1 MRRTL
6 LSLLVV
12 LAGLVALAAPAAPAL
27 SRYGALPRSAD
38 GPLNILLAGVDV
50 EYDDSAG
57 VWPYPPKPED
67 FLGRTDTIVLAQV
80 HPDGQTDL
88 LSIPRDTW
96 VNVPGW
102 GLSKINAANRHG
114 GPEVLAATVQELTG
128 VPVDAHVLLSLG
140 AVRALTDAAGGVTVD
155 VGQRMKYDDNAGK
168 LHIDLYPGRQRLN
181 GEQAEGFLRFR
192 KDNLGDIGRVGRQQ
206 AFLTALIAQTRSP
219 LNWWRL
225 PRMVGA
231 MHEHTRSDLSRREVG
246 ALLGAALRGPRVQSH
261 TVPGNYGAGGTWIA
275 DRAALAEVVRQHF
288 RDPNDPRSLSVAVLN
303 VGAPDGSAARMQARL
318 RGLGYADVTIANGPR
333 REGPTTLSG
342 ERAGAVQRDVGFG
355 QLTAEPGVAGADVT
369 VRLGSDTPLN

>member
-1 MRRTL
+1 M
-6 LSLLVV
+6 LVV
-12 LAGLVALAAPAAPAL
+12 LAGFVALAAPAAPAL
-27 SRYGALPRSAD
+27 SRYGALPRTAD

-96 VNVPGW
+96 VSVPGW

-114 GPEVLAATVQELTG
+114 GPEVLAATVQDLTG
-128 VPVDAHVLLSLG
+128 VRVDSYVLLSLG

-168 LHIDLYPGRQRLN
+168 LHIDLQPGRQRLS

-192 KDNLGDIGRVGRQQ
+192 KDNLGDIGRVQRQQ
-206 AFLTALIAQTRSP
+206 AFLTALVNQTRNP

-231 MHEHTRSDLSRREVG
+231 MHEHTRSDLSRGEVG

-261 TVPGNYGAGGTWIA
+261 TVPGDYGAGGTWIA
-275 DRAALAEVVRQHF
+275 DRAALAELVRQHF

-318 RGLGYADVTIANGPR
+318 RGLGYGDVTIANGPR
-333 REGPTTLSG
+333 QDGPTTLSG
-342 ERAGAVQRDVGFG
+342 ERAAAVQRDVGFG
-355 QLTAEPGVAGADVT
+355 QVTAEPGVAGADVT
-369 VRLGSDTPLN
+369 VRLGSDTPAN

>member
-12 LAGLVALAAPAAPAL
+12 LAGFVALAAPAAPAL
-27 SRYGALPRSAD
+27 SRYGALPRTAD

-96 VNVPGW
+96 VSVPGW

-114 GPEVLAATVQELTG
+114 GPEVLAATVQDLTG
-128 VPVDAHVLLSLG
+128 VRVDSYVLLSLG

-168 LHIDLYPGRQRLN
+168 LHIDLQPGRQRLS

-192 KDNLGDIGRVGRQQ
+192 KDNLGDIGRVQRQQ
-206 AFLTALIAQTRSP
+206 AFLTALVNQTRNP

-231 MHEHTRSDLSRREVG
+231 MHEHTRSDLSRGEVG

-261 TVPGNYGAGGTWIA
+261 TVPGDYGAGGTWIA
-275 DRAALAEVVRQHF
+275 DRAALAELVRQHF

-318 RGLGYADVTIANGPR
+318 RGLGYGDVTIANGPR
-333 REGPTTLSG
+333 QDGPTTLSG
-342 ERAGAVQRDVGFG
+342 ERAAAVQRDVGFG
-355 QLTAEPGVAGADVT
+355 QVTAEPGVAGADVT
-369 VRLGSDTPLN
+369 VRLGSDTPAN

>member
-27 SRYGALPRSAD
+27 SRYGALPRTAD
-38 GPLNILLAGVDV
+38 RPLNILLAGVDV

-80 HPDGQTDL
+80 HPDGQTEL

-96 VNVPGW
+96 VNIPGW
-102 GLSKINAANRHG
+102 GMSKINAANRHG
-114 GPEVLAATVQELTG
+114 GPEVLAATVQALTG
-128 VPVDAHVLLSLG
+128 VPIDSYVLLSLG

-155 VGQRMKYDDNAGK
+155 VEQRMKYDDNAGK
-168 LHIDLYPGRQRLN
+168 LHIDLYPGRQRLS

-192 KDNLGDIGRVGRQQ
+192 KDNLGDIGRVSRQQ
-206 AFLTALIAQTRSP
+206 AYLTALMGQTRNP

-231 MHEHTRSDLSRREVG
+231 LHEHTRSDLSRGEVG
-246 ALLGAALRGPRVQSH
+246 ALLGAALRGPRVQSY
-261 TVPGNYGAGGTWIA
+261 TVPGDYGAGGTWIA
-275 DRAALAEVVRQHF
+275 DREALADLVKAHF
-288 RDPNDPRSLSVAVLN
+288 RDPNDPRSLAVMVLN

-318 RGLGYADVTIANGPR
+318 RELGYTDVTIANGPR

-342 ERAGAVQRDVGFG
+342 KAAAAVRRDVGFG
-355 QLTAEPGVAGADVT
+355 QLSNEPGVEGADVT

>member
-27 SRYGALPRSAD
+27 SRYGALPRTAD
-38 GPLNILLAGVDV
+38 RPLNILLAGVDV

-80 HPDGQTDL
+80 HPDGQTEL

-96 VNVPGW
+96 VNIPGW
-102 GLSKINAANRHG
+102 GMSKINAANRHG
-114 GPEVLAATVQELTG
+114 GPEVLAATVQALTG
-128 VPVDAHVLLSLG
+128 VPIDSYVLLSLG

-155 VGQRMKYDDNAGK
+155 VEQRMKYDDNAGK

-192 KDNLGDIGRVGRQQ
+192 KDNLGDIGRVSRQQ
-206 AFLTALIAQTRSP
+206 AFLTALIAQTRNP

-231 MHEHTRSDLSRREVG
+231 LHEHTRSDLSRGEVG
-246 ALLGAALRGPRVQSH
+246 ALLGAALRGPRVQSY
-261 TVPGNYGAGGTWIA
+261 TVPGDYGAGGTWIA
-275 DRAALAEVVRQHF
+275 DREALADLVKKHF

-318 RGLGYADVTIANGPR
+318 QKLGYTDVTIANGPR

-342 ERAGAVQRDVGFG
+342 KAAEAVRRDVGFG
-355 QLTAEPGVAGADVT
+355 QLSNEPGVEGADVT